1 MPIKRALLWVA
12 FWAGFA
18 MLFDLGIYLWPA
30 KEMAA
35 LFHTGVYSWPGKEY
49 ALQFLGGYII
59 EQSLSVDNLF
69 LFLLIFSSF
78 KIPVIYQRRV
88 LNYGI
93 FGAVILRLIFIVLG
107 VAAVNRFHWILYIF
121 GALLIYNGFKLFFK
135 KEATPDFQ
143 ETHPIFGLLGKIIP
157 VSATLE
163 DEKFFVHKN
172 RLLYATP
179 LLAILVLIECSDILF
194 AIDSIP
200 AIFSITTN
208 TFLIYS
214 SNIFAILGLRSL
226 YFILEKLH
234 NAFRYVK
241 YGVAFILIFTGI
253 KLAVLFFNFEIS
265 LGLSITIIFSIL
277 TLSILISVICPEKAQ
292 TF

>member
-1 MPIKRALLWVA
+1 MSIKRALLWVA
-12 FWAGFA
+12 FWTGMAL
-18 MLFDLGIYLWPA
+18 LFCMGIYFWPA
-30 KEMAA
+30 KEIAT
-35 LFHTGVYSWPGKEY
+35 LFHIGTYSWNGKEY

-78 KIPVIYQRRV
+78 KIPASFQRRI

-93 FGAVILRLIFIVLG
+93 IGAVILRLIFIVVG
-107 VAAVNRFHWILYIF
+107 VAAVRRFHWILYIF
-121 GALLIYNGFKLFFK
+121 GVLLIYSGIKMFV
-135 KEATPDFQ
+135 KEEKTPDFNAD
-143 ETHPIFGLLGKIIP
+143 HFIFRLLGKVIP
-157 VSATLE
+157 VSATLT
-163 DEKFFVHKN
+163 DEKFFVRKN

-179 LLAILVLIECSDILF
+179 LLAILILIECSDILF

-208 TFLIYS
+208 AFIVYT

-226 YFILEKLH
+226 YFVLERLH

-241 YGVAFILIFTGI
+241 YGVALILVFTGV
-253 KLAVLFFNFEIS
+253 KLAVLYFKIEIS
-265 LGLSITIIFSIL
+265 LGLSIAIIFATL
-277 TLSILISVICPEKAQ
+277 VLSILVSVLLPQREL
-292 TF
+292 